1 MTCDNLYVIIGVK
14 VINMYEVIFYHLRNG
29 ESPIEEYLDD
39 LKRQGESSKTA
50 RINRVKILSY
60 MSSLSEYG
68 TRVGQPVVKH
78 IEGDLWE
85 LRPLRNRIFFFT
97 WKENRFVLLHYFIK
111 KSQKT
116 PKIEIEKAK
125 SRLKDFLD
133 RSE

>member
-1 MTCDNLYVIIGVK
+1 
-14 VINMYEVIFYHLRNG
+14 MYEVIFYHLRNG
-29 ESPIEEYLDD
+29 ESPVEEYLDD

-60 MSSLSEYG
+60 MSSLAEYG
-68 TRVGQPVVKH
+68 TRVGQPVIKH

>member
-1 MTCDNLYVIIGVK
+1 
-14 VINMYEVIFYHLRNG
+14 MYEVIFYHLRNG
-29 ESPIEEYLDD
+29 ESPVEEYLDD